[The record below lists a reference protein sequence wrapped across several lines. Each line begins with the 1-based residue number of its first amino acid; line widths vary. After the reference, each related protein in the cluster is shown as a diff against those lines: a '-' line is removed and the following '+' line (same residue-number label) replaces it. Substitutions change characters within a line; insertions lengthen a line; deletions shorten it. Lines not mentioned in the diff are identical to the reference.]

1 MTVTAV
7 DHILKSYDGAHLNTN
22 FEQVAN
28 RVKGEVAA
36 ISAAKTRVDKFNG
49 FLLFLFITFFALS
62 LYLGWL
68 AQSFYGQYG
77 ELADELRDTFTA
89 TT

>member
-1 MTVTAV
+1 MTETAV
-7 DHILKSYDGAHLNTN
+7 DHILSSYDGQN
-22 FEQVAN
+22 FQQVAS

-77 ELADELRDTFTA
+77 ELADELRETFTA